1 LDSLDDDKFS
11 QITRGGVLKDVLSG
25 IETAQTHGIA
35 IKINMVAL
43 RGTNEADLI
52 PIASYCASN
61 GHSLALI
68 ETMPL
73 GNNIGR
79 RKDEYI
85 SLDQFIQPLLAHNE
99 LHPSAHRSA
108 GPARYFELHPLGLRI
123 GMITPMSDNFCTN
136 CNRLRLTTD
145 GKIYMCL
152 GSDLH
157 VDFKTAIREQGIMAV
172 DKLLQSALRLKPE
185 RHDFEKQL
193 ANPSARIARNM
204 NMTGG

>member
-1 LDSLDDDKFS
+1 
-11 QITRGGVLKDVLSG
+11 
-25 IETAQTHGIA
+25 
-35 IKINMVAL
+35 
-43 RGTNEADLI
+43 
-52 PIASYCASN
+52 
-61 GHSLALI
+61 LALI

-73 GNNIGR
+73 GNDIDR

-85 SLDQFIQPLLAHNE
+85 SLEQFIKPLLAHNE
-99 LHPSAHRSA
+99 IHPSAFRSA
-108 GPARYFELHPLGLRI
+108 GPARYFELRPLGLRI

-172 DKLLQSALRLKPE
+172 DKLLQNALQLKPE